1 MNETVI
7 DKENFIRLT
16 PDEYRMFD
24 IWVAKNNQALYDNK
38 IAYETRWGKDQY
50 FYVRLLD
57 ESLISFDEILLDS

>member
-1 MNETVI
+1 MKETVI
-7 DKENFIRLT
+7 DKENFRRLT

-24 IWVAKNNQALYDNK
+24 MWVAKNNQALYDNK
-38 IAYETRWGKDQY
+38 IAYETRWDKDQY